1 MVLIASA
8 PGIFRPSGAGTKAT
22 LKIFADLIAN
32 AAVSGVMRSQA
43 AAQAIGVAI

>member
-32 AAVSGVMRSQA
+32 AAVSGRKRRPKQSAWQFSL
-43 AAQAIGVAI
+43 